1 MNEYLVNKADLD
13 AVADAIN
20 NLIKSTTPLVFP
32 DDFISKL
39 NSITV
44 VQYTCKIETHYCTK
58 TTHPASVTSLSEFE
72 VTITPNNYYKL
83 PKEIYVS
90 GCEYSWNSTTGVLS
104 IFNVT
109 GNVFVRIN
117 CTGIYSVTYKLD
129 GCSIR
134 SGVNS
139 MIPNA
144 TAYAYFDIEEGRT
157 YPSTVKITN
166 ADLVSWDATTG
177 TLAFRNVTDNVTI
190 TLYCTPYSFNVNASS
205 TYVSGIA
212 EYTDTI
218 APDETKTISV
228 TAKTGYSLSARGV
241 NCIATLTQIGTTG
254 KYTLT
259 VSGATGPA
267 TVSIIGLASS

>member
-39 NSITV
+39 NV
-44 VQYTCKIETHYCTK
+44 AKLVQYTCKIETHYCTK
-58 TTHPASVTSLSEFE
+58 TSHPASVTSLSEFE

-90 GCEYSWNSTTGVLS
+90 GCEYSWDSTTGVLS

-109 GNVFVRIN
+109 GNVHVKIT
-117 CTGIYSVTYKLD
+117 CVGIYSITHNLD
-129 GCSIR
+129 GCSLR
-134 SGVNS
+134 SGSNS
-139 MIPNA
+139 LIPN
-144 TAYAYFDIEEGRT
+144 TTYHTYYTLEEGRT

-177 TLAFRNVTDNVTI
+177 TLAFRNVTGNVTI
-190 TLYCTPYSFNVNASS
+190 TIYCTPYSFNVSASS
-205 TYVSGIA
+205 TCVSHIA
-212 EYTDTI
+212 TYTDTI
-218 APDETKTISV
+218 ATDETKTISV
-228 TAKTGYSLSARGV
+228 TAKTGYLLSARGV
-241 NCIATLTQIGTTG
+241 NCTATLTQIGTTN

-267 TVSIIGLASS
+267 TVNIIGFET